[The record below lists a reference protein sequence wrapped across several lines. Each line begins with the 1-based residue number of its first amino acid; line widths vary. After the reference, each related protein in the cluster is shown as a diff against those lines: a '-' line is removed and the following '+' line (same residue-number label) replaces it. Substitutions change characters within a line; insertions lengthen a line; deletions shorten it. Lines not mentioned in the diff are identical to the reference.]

1 MRQAVVLR
9 KLEETQERLERARQD
24 LVVLDEQFAALD
36 EAAEELR
43 IRNLVAETPLS
54 SHDYGEMRRAADVL
68 ANARDSVRTLL
79 TELLAAREELLS
91 HVEAAQ

>member
-1 MRQAVVLR
+1 MCSANSKRPKSAWN
-9 KLEETQERLERARQD
+9 ERCEQD
-24 LVVLDEQFAALD
+24 AHTLVAALD
-36 EAAEELR
+36 DAAEELR
-43 IRNLVAETPLS
+43 IRNLVSETPLS

-68 ANARDSVRTLL
+68 GKARDAVRALL